1 MEHRTSRSAMRSS
14 ANLISSVSDAAG
26 DKIRLF
32 GFSRGAY
39 TVRALAGMLQKIGL
53 LAPGNKRLIR
63 AAYKLYEREDEE
75 GLELCKGFKRSF
87 ATEVKIQFVGVFD
100 TVASVGLS
108 TRTLPFVATNNSIRF
123 FRHALALDERRV
135 RASCSLSRRVRLTS

>member
-14 ANLISSVSDAAG
+14 SNLRPSVSDAAG
-26 DKIRLF
+26 DKICLF

-53 LAPGNKRLIR
+53 LAPGNKRLIH
-63 AAYKLYEREDEE
+63 AAYKLYEREDEQ
-75 GLELCKGFKRSF
+75 GVELCKGFKRSF

-100 TVASVGLS
+100 TVVSVGLS
-108 TRTLPFVATNNSIRF
+108 ARTLPFVATNNSIRF

-135 RASCSLSRRVRLTS
+135 RASRSLSRRVRLTS